1 MSKLNLPPY
10 TCPEI
15 DELIKGI
22 NKVERL
28 FPNRGFTDIDEAN
41 EALRDI
47 ECEISDWESKLE
59 SLRKS
64 NVSLREFAEE
74 EHENYEWLKSK
85 LKELT
90 E

>member
-15 DELIKGI
+15 DDLIKSLSR
-22 NKVERL
+22 VEKLVR
-28 FPNRGFTDIDEAN
+28 FSNFSDIDEAN
-41 EALRDI
+41 DAIKEV
-47 ECEISDWESKLE
+47 EWEISGWDDKLE
-59 SLRKS
+59 GLRKS
-64 NVSLREFAEE
+64 NASLREFAEE